1 MLNRISVF
9 LTPGLLYFSAAGFFA
24 LFLSLY
30 ALFGLPSPY
39 ELSVLGQK
47 LYESYGLLALCIA
60 AMMEGLFMVNIYIP
74 GSFVIVLSVYL
85 SDKTPSSLLS
95 IALITWC
102 GFFISSVINYIL
114 GATGGYRALLFLG
127 KKGALEKMRAWMERN
142 GSRAM
147 FLSAIHPNFQ
157 AFVMVSSGITRQ
169 PVARTLAASA
179 ISLAFWVPLWTVFFS
194 IILKSVAID
203 DSDNSWYVVALLVM
217 VGLIV
222 CSFEWLKKKRR
233 EKSQ

>member
-1 MLNRISVF
+1 MLKTF
-9 LTPGLLYFSAAGFFA
+9 LAPGFLYFAAAIFFA
-24 LFLSLY
+24 IFLFLY
-30 ALFGLPSPY
+30 DLFGLPSPY

-60 AMMEGLFMVNIYIP
+60 AMMEGIFMVNIYIP

-127 KKGALEKMRAWMERN
+127 KKSTLEKMKSWMERN
-142 GSRAM
+142 GRRAM

-157 AFVMVSSGITRQ
+157 AFVMVSSGISRQ

-194 IILKSVAID
+194 IILKSLAID
-203 DSDNSWYVVALLVM
+203 DSNNSWYVVALLVM

-222 CSFEWLKKKRR
+222 CTYEWLKRTRR
-233 EKSQ
+233 GKSQ